1 MHPPKGLQYL
11 LPFWG
16 CLPWSHDNHDDNY
29 YDDDRW
35 QGLGFVFLLL
45 SLWSAFSS
53 GRLGEPHAYPT
64 QDWIPNNLRLQAS
77 VAFDKYQSKL
87 TSMQERLE
95 VEKELENCFFCQD
108 FILSSLHQYSQD
120 SGSLLYPSV
129 TFCTKYIWQSFPG
142 VRIQFSGDG
151 WKTKNFHESWIF
163 WHHLPCPKVLE
174 LLNKNKSLDFDAL
187 KAFAQEDYWSRD
199 KVSMRTTYI
208 FRSAKIS
215 TEPFVTH

>member
-1 MHPPKGLQYL
+1 MFLREKQLYRMHPPKELQYL

-64 QDWIPNNLRLQAS
+64 QDWIPNSCCNLRLQAS

-95 VEKELENCFFCQD
+95 VRKELDNCF
-108 FILSSLHQYSQD
+108 LSGLYSLFP
-120 SGSLLYPSV
+120 PS
-129 TFCTKYIWQSFPG
+129 I
-142 VRIQFSGDG
+142 FSGLWQPSLPKCHILHKIHLAEFSRGENTVFWRWMENKDFS
-151 WKTKNFHESWIF
+151 WKLNLLAPAALSQGARAAEQEQIVGLWRPEGFCSGG
-163 WHHLPCPKVLE
+163 LLE
-174 LLNKNKSLDFDAL
+174 
-187 KAFAQEDYWSRD
+187 QR
-199 KVSMRTTYI
+199 
-208 FRSAKIS
+208 
-215 TEPFVTH
+215 